1 MKSSDNRLASCQK
14 YIFNCIFDLFGED
27 IKKVFL
33 AMLTFCDG
41 GEPQV
46 ISALTD
52 ENFYSVNFFFLLV
65 KIGII
70 NLIILLYLK
79 KIQMIVLI

>member
-14 YIFNCIFDLFGED
+14 YIFIFDLFGD
-27 IKKVFL
+27 DMKKVFL

-41 GEPQV
+41 GKPQV

-52 ENFYSVNFFFLLV
+52 ENCLFSQFLFS
-65 KIGII
+65 IG
-70 NLIILLYLK
+70 K
-79 KIQMIVLI
+79 DW